1 MAAWTGIKACVF
13 DAYGTLFDIHSP
25 TARIADELGEK
36 AQPLSDLWRAKQLQY
51 TWLRSLMDEYVEFW
65 QVTGDALDYAMA
77 AHGIDNPDIRQRLMD
92 MYLSI
97 DAYPDAVA
105 TLEALKARGFQTAIL
120 SNGSRKMLDAAVK
133 NSGLGRLLDQVLS
146 VEEVGIY
153 KPDRRVYQLAVDRT
167 GAAPEEICF
176 VSANAWDCSG
186 GANFGFQNA
195 HINRFGQPEERLPG
209 TPRAVIASLSELPPL
224 LA

>member
-120 SNGSRKMLDAAVK
+120 SNGSRKMLDAAVE

-209 TPRAVIASLSELPPL
+209 TPRAVITSLSELPPL